1 MTTTIPIKPHLKKFL
16 LFTMQVSE
24 PVVVTEKDLLGSAI
38 MKVLQE
44 TRNHKF
50 DNVLES
56 YTERLKV
63 VLTESMRKRSPRL
76 HRLVYINT
84 QLEKDF
90 QTGLMLW
97 IRAQR
102 KMGYTAKDA
111 CKDFLATFKIDEP
124 EYSYDAAY
132 KAWQRFNEP
141 KRKNNGLELS

>member
-16 LFTMQVSE
+16 LFTMEVKE
-24 PVVVTEKDLLGSAI
+24 PVVITERDMLGSAI

-50 DNVLES
+50 DNVLEG
-56 YTERLKV
+56 YTERLKL

-90 QTGLMLW
+90 QTGLLLW
-97 IRAQR
+97 VRAQ
-102 KMGYTAKDA
+102 KLAGIPAKTAIIN
-111 CKDFLATFKIDEP
+111 FLAALKIDEN
-124 EYSYDAAY
+124 EYSYDAAA
-132 KAWQRFNEP
+132 KAWIRFNEASRN
-141 KRKNNGLELS
+141 KGLEVS